1 MVFAF
6 LVSALLDRPCLGMCD
21 IITIQAS
28 GLFFLKQYFT
38 GVYFVWYTTVP
49 VLLIT
54 EFYFVRPAMDFR
66 CHPTI
71 SLNRKINRH
80 GEVKSLVSVMLIW
93 NVDRSRRDLLP
104 KCISG

>member
-38 GVYFVWYTTVP
+38 GVYLVWYTTVP

>member
-38 GVYFVWYTTVP
+38 GVY
-49 VLLIT
+49 
-54 EFYFVRPAMDFR
+54 
-66 CHPTI
+66 
-71 SLNRKINRH
+71 
-80 GEVKSLVSVMLIW
+80 LV
-93 NVDRSRRDLLP
+93 
-104 KCISG
+104 